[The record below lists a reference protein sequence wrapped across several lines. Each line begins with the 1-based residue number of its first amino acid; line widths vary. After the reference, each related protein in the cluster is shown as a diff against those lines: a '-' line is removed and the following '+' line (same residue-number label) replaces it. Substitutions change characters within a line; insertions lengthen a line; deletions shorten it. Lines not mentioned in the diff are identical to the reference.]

1 MPRSRSVPRSEPDPS
16 EPLYSVER
24 ANRTLPYVTRIT
36 ADLKRDYAR
45 WRARV
50 RAIEATNAGATAPL
64 PDDTQRRLQ
73 RETQELAADIQAALL
88 ELTSLGLECKSLEE
102 GLIDFP
108 AVVDGAPAYL
118 CWKLGESSVGWWHAR
133 DVGYAGRQPLDGA
146 VVAGAMTAA
155 DAAEGAR

>member
-1 MPRSRSVPRSEPDPS
+1 MPRSRPVPRSDADPS

-24 ANRTLPYVTRIT
+24 ANRTLPYVSRI
-36 ADLKRDYAR
+36 AGDLRRDYAR

-64 PDDTQRRLQ
+64 PDETQRRLQ
-73 RETQELAADIQAALL
+73 RETQELAADIQSALL
-88 ELTSLGLECKSLEE
+88 ELTRLGLECKSLEE

-118 CWKLGESSVGWWHAR
+118 CWKPGEPAVDWWHPR
-133 DVGYAGRQPLDGA
+133 DAGFGGRQPLDGA
-146 VVAGAMTAA
+146 VVAEAMTGA
-155 DAAEGAR
+155 DLAEGA